1 MSQKRRL
8 TLAQMEAGQTGT
20 VVEVLGG
27 PGFGWRRGPGFMR
40 RRGPGFMRRR
50 GSGLMQSHA
59 PGFARRLEALGIRPG
74 KKVTKVGSMFLRGP
88 VTLRIDN
95 AQVAVGFRMAS
106 RIIVEVDASA

>member
-1 MSQKRRL
+1 
-8 TLAQMEAGQTGT
+8 MEAGQTGT

-27 PGFGWRRGPGFMR
+27 PDFVR
-40 RRGPGFMRRR
+40 RRGPGFMRHR
-50 GSGLMQSHA
+50 GLGLMQSHG
-59 PGFARRLEALGIRPG
+59 PGFARRLEALGVRPG
-74 KKVTKVGSMFLRGP
+74 KKVTKVSSMLFRGP